1 MVCAQ
6 LVPSSSTAVPR
17 CWAALLLPHTQP
29 SADSRIQPSPLSSH
43 CPVWPSPPQRSHRLP
58 RPPGPATPVPTAARP
73 MAVEPEL
80 LWAALNR
87 RNVRW
92 LSCYLSFGPA
102 DPCSV
107 LLSVQSPASTGGL
120 PASVT
125 AHCWVSSDCGA
136 WSLQTPCLWHQQR
149 LPPPHAVAPHTEG
162 TSGLEPGPVF
172 PTAHARRP
180 LSPLC
185 CRLLSCGP

>member
-1 MVCAQ
+1 MWKSQGGLC
-6 LVPSSSTAVPR
+6 
-17 CWAALLLPHTQP
+17 
-29 SADSRIQPSPLSSH
+29 SAGSFLQYSGPQVLGR
-43 CPVWPSPPQRSHRLP
+43 SPPPSHATVCGLQNPALTSVQPLP
-58 RPPGPATPVPTAARP
+58 CLALTPTTVSPPPTPPGPATPVPTAARP

-149 LPPPHAVAPHTEG
+149 LPPPPRRGPPH
-162 TSGLEPGPVF
+162 
-172 PTAHARRP
+172 
-180 LSPLC
+180 
-185 CRLLSCGP
+185 